1 MKALERQISYAAF
14 LDQLRSASTRV
25 LLLDYD
31 GTLAPFTVDR
41 SLALPYP
48 NVAERLMRIMK
59 TGTRVVLISGRPAR
73 EVVSLIGID
82 PHPEIWGSH
91 SLERLKADGS
101 YEICQIPLQQQ
112 AGLSLAAQLLQ
123 AVQLD
128 SQTEVK
134 PGSVAVHWRG
144 LTPSEVVEIKTKIRH
159 LWLPLVT
166 EYPLSLLEFDGGL
179 EIRIP
184 GRDKGD
190 AIRAILTETKPDAA
204 VAYLGDDQTDEDAF
218 RALKGRGLTALVRP
232 QSRPTAADIWLQPPQ
247 ELIEFF
253 DDWLHAVG
261 GEQ

>member
-1 MKALERQISYAAF
+1 MKALDREISYASF
-14 LDQLRSASTRV
+14 LDQLRSVPARV

-48 NVAERLMRIMK
+48 GVADRMIRIIE
-59 TGTRVVLISGRPAR
+59 TGTRITLISGRPAR
-73 EVVSLIGID
+73 EVISLIGIH
-82 PHPEIWGSH
+82 PHPDVWGSH
-91 SLERLKADGS
+91 GLERLKADGS

-112 AGLSLAAQLLQ
+112 AGLSLAVQLLR

-128 SQTEVK
+128 SQTEIK

-144 LTPSEVVEIKTKIRH
+144 LSPSEVDEIKSKIRH

-179 EIRIP
+179 ELRVP

-190 AIRAILTETKPDAA
+190 AIRAILTETNPEAA
-204 VAYLGDDQTDEDAF
+204 IAYLGDDQTDEDAF

-232 QSRPTAADIWLQPPQ
+232 QPRPTAADIWLQPPQ

-253 DDWLHAVG
+253 DNWLKASG
-261 GEQ
+261 GEL

>member
-1 MKALERQISYAAF
+1 MKALERQICYAAF
-14 LDQLRSASTRV
+14 LDQLRSASARV

-48 NVAERLMRIMK
+48 NVAERLMRIMQ

-73 EVVSLIGID
+73 EVVGLVGIQ

-91 SLERLKADGS
+91 GVERLRRDDS

-112 AGLSLAAQLLQ
+112 AGLSLAVQLLQ

-144 LTPSEVVEIKTKIRH
+144 LTPGQVDEIKSKIRH
-159 LWLPLVT
+159 LWLPVLT

-179 EIRIP
+179 ELRVP
-184 GRDKGD
+184 GCDKGD
-190 AIRAILTETKPDAA
+190 AIRTILKETSPNAA

-232 QSRPTAADIWLQPPQ
+232 QSRSTAADIWLRPPQ

-253 DDWLHAVG
+253 DNWLQASG
-261 GEQ
+261 GEL

>member
-1 MKALERQISYAAF
+1 MKALEREISYAAF
-14 LDQLRSASTRV
+14 LEQLRSAPARV

-31 GTLAPFTVDR
+31 GTLAPFRVDR

-48 NVAERLMRIMK
+48 DVPERLTRIME
-59 TGTRVVLISGRPAR
+59 TGTRVVPISGRPAR
-73 EVVSLIGID
+73 EVVGLLGIH

-91 SLERLKADGS
+91 GLERLKRDGS

-112 AGLSLAAQLLQ
+112 AGLSLAVQLLQ

-144 LTPSEVVEIKTKIRH
+144 LATDQVDEIKSKIRH
-159 LWLPLVT
+159 LWLPVLT

-179 EIRIP
+179 ELRIP
-184 GRDKGD
+184 GCDKGD
-190 AIRAILTETKPDAA
+190 AIRTILTETNPDAA

-232 QSRPTAADIWLQPPQ
+232 QARSTAADIWLRPPQ
-247 ELIEFF
+247 ELIEFL
-253 DDWLHAVG
+253 DNWLQTSG
-261 GEQ
+261 GEL